1 MNIIEKS
8 LLLTLIFTIT
18 GFSYAYADSMQGSG
32 SMPMH
37 ENDMMNGS
45 TMSGSENNGSM
56 MNENNMSGGSMM
68 GNNMSGWGNGSM
80 KGGSMMMP
88 SGSVDLSM
96 ASPILGSQNAP
107 VTIVEFGDYQCPECD
122 AWFKNQEP
130 AIKAN
135 YIDTN
140 KAKLYFVD
148 FPWAG
153 ADSIAAAESSY
164 CAGDQG
170 KYWEYHD
177 YLYQNQGGIQTGW
190 ASTSSLKSYATSLGL
205 DTNQFNTCLDSG
217 KYSDRVT
224 HNREVG
230 LSKGVQGTPT
240 FFIIGPSGAM
250 QEIVGAQPASVFS
263 SVIDQMNTST
273 VPEFGPAAAIVLV
286 LAICTLVI
294 ISAKAGLRIIPR
306 Y

>member
-1 MNIIEKS
+1 MMTVEK
-8 LLLTLIFTIT
+8 LLLFAFIPIIA

-37 ENDMMNGS
+37 ENMMGS
-45 TMSGSENNGSM
+45 SNMSSGSM
-56 MNENNMSGGSMM
+56 MNENNMSSNSMM
-68 GNNMSGWGNGSM
+68 GSNMSGWGNSSM
-80 KGGSMMMP
+80 KGGNIMMS
-88 SGSVDLSM
+88 SGNIDLSM
-96 ASPILGSQNAP
+96 ASPVEGSSSAP
-107 VTIVEFGDYQCPECD
+107 VTIIEFGDYQCPECD

-170 KYWEYHD
+170 KYWQYHD
-177 YLYQNQGGIQTGW
+177 YLYQNQGGIQSGW
-190 ASTSSLKSYATSLGL
+190 ASTNNLKSYASSLGL
-205 DTNQFNTCLDSG
+205 DTNQFNACLDSG

-224 HNREVG
+224 HNKEVG

-240 FFIIGPSGAM
+240 FFIVGPSGTM
-250 QEIVGAQPASVFS
+250 QEITGPQPASVFS
-263 SVIDQMNTST
+263 SSIDQMST
-273 VPEFGPAAAIVLV
+273 QATPEFGPAAVLV
-286 LAICTLVI
+286 FVIAISTLVI
-294 ISAKAGLRIIPR
+294 ITAKTSLRTIYR
-306 Y
+306 H

>member
-1 MNIIEKS
+1 MKMGVKS
-8 LLLTLIFTIT
+8 LLFASVFIVT
-18 GFSYAYADSMQGSG
+18 GFSYAYADSMQGNSSMSVHNNAMNTSQISG
-32 SMPMH
+32 S
-37 ENDMMNGS
+37 G
-45 TMSGSENNGSM
+45 NNGSM
-56 MNENNMSGGSMM
+56 MNENNMSNGSMM
-68 GNNMSGWGNGSM
+68 GNNMSGWENSSI
-80 KGGSMMMP
+80 KGGIMM
-88 SGSVDLSM
+88 SGGIIDLSM
-96 ASPILGSQNAP
+96 ASPVLGSQNAP
-107 VTIVEFGDYQCPECD
+107 VTIVEFGDYQCPNCD
-122 AWFKNQEP
+122 AWYKNQEP
-130 AIKAN
+130 IIKTN

-153 ADSIAAAESSY
+153 TDSIAAAESSY

-177 YLYQNQGGIQTGW
+177 YLYQHQGGIQTGW
-190 ASTSSLKSYATSLGL
+190 ASTSNLKSYAASLGL

-217 KYSDRVT
+217 KYSDRVS

-240 FFIIGPSGAM
+240 FFIIGPAGTT

-263 SVIDQMNTST
+263 SVIDQMSIQAT
-273 VPEFGPAAAIVLV
+273 PEFGPVVAIVLTI
-286 LAICTLVI
+286 AISALVI
-294 ISAKAGLRIIPR
+294 ISAKTGPRIISR